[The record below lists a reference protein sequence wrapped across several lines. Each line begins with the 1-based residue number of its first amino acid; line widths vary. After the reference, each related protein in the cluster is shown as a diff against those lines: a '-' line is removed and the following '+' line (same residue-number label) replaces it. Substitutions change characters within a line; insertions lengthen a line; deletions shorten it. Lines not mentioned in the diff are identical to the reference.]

1 MEHTFSTP
9 LISVIVPVYH
19 VEQYLDRCVSS
30 ILEQTYDHLEVIL
43 IDDGSPDSCP
53 RLCDEWAEKDPRVR
67 VIHQENGGVS
77 SARNAGLDAATG
89 DYIAFVD
96 SDDAIRPNYFET
108 LYALLTE
115 HQAELS
121 ICKMLVVD
129 EEGKVMARFFL
140 QRTHLSGL
148 YTGREYLNENL
159 HYTVWGILFPA
170 CVCEGRRFREDL
182 VYAED
187 FMFLSRILAD
197 CERII
202 VTNKKLYKYTYRDD
216 SALGKMKYEIS
227 EKKLANAVDIGIEID
242 GFFRSRDLPIPAREL
257 LIGTYTCLL
266 RPIYLR
272 QYFRDHNSRI
282 LNRQL
287 WRLVKYTL
295 RSKKAGAIPFFFVVL
310 HGWFTRFCWN
320 DLRRGW
326 KWMVRRLKWWCA
338 ARGRRS

>member
-9 LISVIVPVYH
+9 LISVIVPVYQ

-129 EEGKVMARFFL
+129 EEGKVMARFF
-140 QRTHLSGL
+140 
-148 YTGREYLNENL
+148 
-159 HYTVWGILFPA
+159 A
-170 CVCEGRRFREDL
+170 
-182 VYAED
+182 
-187 FMFLSRILAD
+187 
-197 CERII
+197 
-202 VTNKKLYKYTYRDD
+202 
-216 SALGKMKYEIS
+216 
-227 EKKLANAVDIGIEID
+227 
-242 GFFRSRDLPIPAREL
+242 
-257 LIGTYTCLL
+257 
-266 RPIYLR
+266 
-272 QYFRDHNSRI
+272 
-282 LNRQL
+282 
-287 WRLVKYTL
+287 
-295 RSKKAGAIPFFFVVL
+295 
-310 HGWFTRFCWN
+310 
-320 DLRRGW
+320 
-326 KWMVRRLKWWCA
+326 
-338 ARGRRS
+338 